1 MILSRDVFR
10 LKYGKAREAIEVW
23 RESLQIQTDMPKIPM
38 RVLTDLTGTAYTLV
52 LELTFKS
59 LADYEEVTKK
69 IMSTKEW
76 KAWYS
81 KFVPLV
87 ETSYRELFTI
97 QEN

>member
-1 MILSRDVFR
+1 MILSRDIFR

-23 RESLQIQTDMPKIPM
+23 KEGVQIQKDMSKIPT
-38 RVLTDLTGTAYTLV
+38 RLLTDLTGTAYTLV
-52 LELTFKS
+52 LEMTFKS
-59 LADYEEVTKK
+59 LAEYEEAVKE

-76 KAWYS
+76 KTWYS

-97 QEN
+97 QEA